1 MRGILWILVEKEG
14 NMKVLVAQHKQDKN
28 EVLLASHIIA
38 ESLVKF
44 LNKDENE
51 DRILISKGEFIK
63 YLDELSSQIPYLFW
77 LKNKKEIKT
86 QAQVEIYQKLSNW
99 AATIMHYEDLS
110 LDEIENLYYNK
121 NYYIYHYF
129 DNEDY
134 EIYIC

>member
-1 MRGILWILVEKEG
+1 MRGFLWILVEKEG

-121 NYYIYHYF
+121 DYYIYHYF

>member
-1 MRGILWILVEKEG
+1 MRGFLWISIEKEG

-38 ESLVKF
+38 ESLIKF

-51 DRILISKGEFIK
+51 DRILISKEEFIK

-86 QAQVEIYQKLSNW
+86 QVQVEIYQKLSNW

-121 NYYIYHYF
+121 DYYIYHYF
-129 DNEDY
+129 DNKDY

>member
-51 DRILISKGEFIK
+51 DRILISKEEFIK

-121 NYYIYHYF
+121 DYYIYHYF

>member
-1 MRGILWILVEKEG
+1 MRGFLWILVEKEG